1 SRSILKLYYAM
12 RKTGLISSNN
22 TVSSTKDM
30 QVLNEQSKAYFNFI
44 NSLRSE
50 SKEKIKEHMILHY
63 ILNFSL
69 MLIKFQILKMKVMH
83 IIDV

>member
-1 SRSILKLYYAM
+1 M